1 MLLPVHAGTAAV
13 AAFLTK
19 VSDWGLATCIA
30 SHQTG
35 CWLLHVHFFFLIFKP
50 RTISYLK
57 RRWWSDPECSW
68 LLSSQCHWLEKQTSH
83 SGVCYTLK
91 IASYSSH
98 KSEIWCHQQRKR
110 NYCFIYYTP
119 N

>member
-35 CWLLHVHFFFLIFKP
+35 CWLLHVHFFFF
-50 RTISYLK
+50 Y
-57 RRWWSDPECSW
+57 
-68 LLSSQCHWLEKQTSH
+68 
-83 SGVCYTLK
+83 
-91 IASYSSH
+91 
-98 KSEIWCHQQRKR
+98 
-110 NYCFIYYTP
+110 F
-119 N
+119 